1 MAKVGVITFLGSL
14 DDRDAM
20 RAVSVVGGDAVSLWH
35 DSTDL
40 QGVDAVLLP
49 GGFSYGDHLR
59 CGALARF
66 SAIMGSV
73 ADFAAKG
80 GPVLGICNGFQILCE
95 ADLLPGILT
104 PNHGQRFICRDL
116 LLVIGVEP
124 NFRWREFS
132 HAISELATEMG
143 VKLGVTLG
151 GLLAD
156 TPHTRAIPVSGAA
169 HDPELIERFDLEPVR
184 YEGPTGIVGVLHDDL
199 AKAGIP
205 SASLWAAVPHYLGG
219 NPNPTAAL
227 ALVNAL
233 EPLVECELSPTE
245 LEAASAAFDRQI
257 ARVVAKDAEMRSYVT
272 DLENRLDSG
281 DDYEDEDED
290 DEDDADDD
298 DLTSEADL
306 PSGDEIAAELQEFLR
321 EQRDDS

>member
-1 MAKVGVITFLGSL
+1 MRTIEFSSHPTFRDPILVAAFRGWNDGGSAATVAAAFLKNRCNAERFAVI
-14 DDRDAM
+14 DPD
-20 RAVSVVGGDAVSLWH
+20 
-35 DSTDL
+35 
-40 QGVDAVLLP
+40 
-49 GGFSYGDHLR
+49 
-59 CGALARF
+59 
-66 SAIMGSV
+66 
-73 ADFAAKG
+73 
-80 GPVLGICNGFQILCE
+80 
-95 ADLLPGILT
+95 
-104 PNHGQRFICRDL
+104 RFIDYQQTRPMVSIEDGHVRSIAWPETEFFHARLPNSERDL
-116 LLVIGVEP
+116 LLVIGAEP

-143 VKLGVTLG
+143 VKLGITLG

-169 HDPELIERFDLEPVR
+169 HDPELLERFDLEPVR

-233 EPLVECELSPTE
+233 EPLVECELTPTE

-281 DDYEDEDED
+281 DDYDED
-290 DEDDADDD
+290 DEDEDGDSDDD

-306 PSGDEIAAELQEFLR
+306 PTGDEIAAELQEFLR
-321 EQRDDS
+321 EQRGDS

>member
-1 MAKVGVITFLGSL
+1 MSTIHFSSKPALRDPILVAAFRGWNDGGSAATVAAAFLKN
-14 DDRDAM
+14 R
-20 RAVSVVGGDAVSLWH
+20 
-35 DSTDL
+35 
-40 QGVDAVLLP
+40 
-49 GGFSYGDHLR
+49 
-59 CGALARF
+59 
-66 SAIMGSV
+66 
-73 ADFAAKG
+73 
-80 GPVLGICNGFQILCE
+80 CE
-95 ADLLPGILT
+95 AKRFAVIDPDRFVDYQQTRPMVSIEEGQVREITWPETEFFHARLP
-104 PNHGQRFICRDL
+104 NSKRDL

-132 HAISELATEMG
+132 KAIAELAVETN
-143 VKLGVTLG
+143 VALAVTLG

-169 HDPELIERFDLEPVR
+169 HDPALLERFDDLEPVR

-199 AKAGIP
+199 SKAGIP

-227 ALVNAL
+227 ALVQAL

-245 LEAASAAFDRQI
+245 LEKASAEFDRQI
-257 ARVVAKDAEMRSYVT
+257 ARVVEKDAEMRSYVT
-272 DLENRLDSG
+272 DLEERLDNG
-281 DDYEDEDED
+281 DEYDEDEDED
-290 DEDDADDD
+290 DDEDDD
-298 DLTSEADL
+298 DDEDVDDITSETRI

>member
-1 MAKVGVITFLGSL
+1 MSPIQFSSRPALRDPILVAAFRGWNDGGSAATVAAAFLKN
-14 DDRDAM
+14 R
-20 RAVSVVGGDAVSLWH
+20 
-35 DSTDL
+35 
-40 QGVDAVLLP
+40 
-49 GGFSYGDHLR
+49 
-59 CGALARF
+59 
-66 SAIMGSV
+66 
-73 ADFAAKG
+73 
-80 GPVLGICNGFQILCE
+80 CE
-95 ADLLPGILT
+95 AERFAVIDPDRFVDYQQTRPMVSIEEGQVRQITWPETEFFHARLP
-104 PNHGQRFICRDL
+104 NSERDL

-132 HAISELATEMG
+132 KAIATLAVESSVG
-143 VKLGVTLG
+143 LAVTLG

-169 HDPELIERFDLEPVR
+169 HDPDLLERFEDLEPVR

-199 AKAGIP
+199 GKAGIP

-227 ALVNAL
+227 ALVQAL

-245 LEAASAAFDRQI
+245 LEKASAEFDRQI
-257 ARVVAKDAEMRSYVT
+257 ARVVEKDAEMRSYVT
-272 DLENRLDSG
+272 DLEDRLDNG
-281 DDYEDEDED
+281 DEYDDEDDED
-290 DEDDADDD
+290 DEDDADIDGPD
-298 DLTSEADL
+298 ATDVTSETRI